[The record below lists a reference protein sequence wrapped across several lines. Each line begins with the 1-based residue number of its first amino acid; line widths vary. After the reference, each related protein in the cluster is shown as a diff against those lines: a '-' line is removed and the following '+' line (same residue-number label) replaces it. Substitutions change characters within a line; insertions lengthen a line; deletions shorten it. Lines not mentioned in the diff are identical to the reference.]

1 MKLKWLL
8 FLGCCLLI
16 INSCKKNPDINI
28 VPQPENGPPV
38 ETPTPP
44 FTTEKFSVSNVFQNN
59 MVVQRDKPLL
69 IWGRATTNSKINVTV
84 TWNTGPFVATADQ
97 SGDWS
102 VSIPASPV
110 NIDPQTITC
119 KIDDADST
127 TLTNILI
134 GDVWLCSGQSNMVM
148 QVDALA
154 PFKGVTNYQQEIQAA
169 QYPLIRFQTVQSD
182 YQGNALSAFTYTNL
196 WQVCSPATVGNLSGV
211 SYFFARKL
219 HTSLNV
225 PIGVI
230 VSAINGSYCRD
241 WSNGGIY
248 YNGMINPLL
257 KLSLK
262 GFIWYQGE
270 NDQHISPASGYTD
283 LNNQLITY
291 WRSAFKQS
299 SLPFYYVQMTPFAE
313 DYFNTTPPGG
323 DMITDYYAKFREAQ
337 SMIRLTPGTG
347 MAVTMDVGEVEN
359 HHPSNKKPVGERLAL
374 LALKNTYN
382 LNVECVGPQFL
393 SYSQSGNQ
401 VTVNYIPGTANGLNA
416 INNGALNQYFFVAGA
431 DHVFH
436 RATASISGNT
446 VVLSLSADTPIAIQ
460 AVRYAFT
467 SAPLTNLQNSAG
479 LPAEPF
485 RTDTW

>member
-8 FLGCCLLI
+8 LLGCWLLI
-16 INSCKKNPDINI
+16 INSCKKEPDTGITNI
-28 VPQPENGPPV
+28 SPQPEKPPPI
-38 ETPTPP
+38 EI
-44 FTTEKFSVSNVFQNN
+44 TTIEKFSVSNVFQNN
-59 MVVQRDKPLL
+59 MVVQRDKPLFV
-69 IWGRATTNSKINVTV
+69 WGRATTNSKINVTV
-84 TWNTGPFVATADQ
+84 TWNASPFVATANQ

-110 NIDPQTITC
+110 NTNPQTITC
-119 KIDDADST
+119 KIDDTNST
-127 TLTNILI
+127 ILTNVLI
-134 GDVWLCSGQSNMVM
+134 GDVWLCSGQSNMAM

-182 YQGNALSAFTYTNL
+182 YQGNAVSAFTYTNI

-219 HTSLNV
+219 HTTLNV
-225 PIGVI
+225 PVGVI
-230 VSAINGSYCRD
+230 VSAINGSNCRD
-241 WSNGGIY
+241 WSNSGIY

-257 KLSLK
+257 KSSLK

-291 WRSAFKQS
+291 WRSAFNQG

-313 DYFNTTPPGG
+313 DYYTTTPPGG
-323 DMITDYYAKFREAQ
+323 DMVTDYYAKFREAQ

-347 MAVTMDVGEVEN
+347 MAVTMDVGEVDN

-382 LNVECVGPQFL
+382 LNVECIGPQFL

-401 VTVNYIPGTANGLNA
+401 VTVNYVAGTANGLNT
-416 INNGALNQYFFVAGA
+416 INSAPLNQYFFVAGA

-436 RATASISGNT
+436 QTTASINGNT
-446 VVLSLSADTPIAIQ
+446 IILSLSADTPTPIQ

-485 RTDTW
+485 RTDKW